1 MSDDFVLPSLNALKS
16 TTSSLVEIVIRVSPK
31 FASVCSHAIAL
42 LENFKDQ
49 TVKLHAFGYCDYTL
63 AYVCYNAS
71 DALVQHCLTSP
82 TEGIRLMAR
91 QLQETL
97 SKSAEDYSTIM
108 AFLRDAAQSASPR
121 LVPASFSS
129 LSLSLSF
136 ASANSSVAPSLQQ
149 LKYAD
154 FISPRMLDALLRSS
168 ASVLLLDMRRESLF
182 SYSHINYLNVVNVPP
197 EVVEKTLSRN
207 ANASDV
213 DLDAELARR
222 LPEKQLLLFR
232 DRHSYDLVVLYNTR
246 YSQPGKDK
254 YASLQCAHD
263 KQHRLSNN
271 PFTALVN
278 LLMWNTKYLSSRL
291 NQYPLILDG
300 GLERWF
306 QTCGQDALVSVTSE
320 NVLMVSVQ
328 STTSSRSADDLAN
341 SRYVRKFN
349 VYLSSGTPGAAT
361 NRRIPPGDPSPTLEG
376 RSTSSSLLVVPNRAP
391 AEERTKTPSGLGG
404 STGAAANG
412 NSVDISA
419 TNHGLGN
426 INGADSGS
434 GSPYAAGSSSDR
446 TATSKP
452 NAVHAGFECLT
463 TGLTN
468 LGNSCY
474 MNCVLQCLVATRP
487 LTSFFFVAGPDGK
500 VVQLAEYKQ
509 HINRKSQLG
518 TKGVVTLT
526 FVKLV
531 QSMVRNQGKYYA
543 PTTFKDTI
551 GSYSPGQQFATTDQQ
566 DCIEFL
572 TFMLD
577 ALHEDLNMAQPKTPS
592 ERAALLELS
601 VEDEQKR
608 EILPVRV
615 ASAIEWERYLVL
627 NLSVIV
633 DYFQGQLLSRLRCLE
648 CRHTSTTYNAFSIL
662 SLPIP
667 ERFGYNKVTLLDCL
681 DFFTETE
688 LLDGDN
694 KWHCPQCKRFTR
706 LTKKIMITRLP
717 AVLIVHFKR
726 FRVSDASGH
735 ILKLETFV
743 EYPVDTVLDLTLYWP
758 PVGTFLDADSS
769 SSMSAAKES
778 DVLDHLPPR
787 SQAAPF
793 HYLLYGVVNHYGNL
807 TTGHYTSYVYK
818 DNWYYFDDSK
828 YTPNCLQDK
837 VLNKNAYCLFFR
849 RV

>member
-1 MSDDFVLPSLNALKS
+1 LSATLPSPPLMSDDLALPSLNALKS
-16 TTSSLVEIVIRVSPK
+16 TTSSLVATAIKVSTK

-49 TVKLHAFGYCDYTL
+49 TEKLHGFGYCDYAL

-97 SKSAEDYSTIM
+97 SKSADDYSTIK
-108 AFLRDAAQSASPR
+108 AFLRDAAQSASARP
-121 LVPASFSS
+121 LSASFSS

-154 FISPRMLDALLRSS
+154 FISPRVLDALLRSS

-182 SYSHINYLNVVNVPP
+182 AYSHINYLNVVNVPP

-213 DLDAELARR
+213 DLDAELARC

-232 DRHSYDLVVLYNTR
+232 NRHSYDLVVLYNTR

-271 PFTALVN
+271 PFSALVN

-306 QTCGQDALVSVTSE
+306 QTCGQDALVSLTSE
-320 NVLMVSVQ
+320 NALMASVR

-349 VYLSSGTPGAAT
+349 VYLSSGTPGATT
-361 NRRIPPGDPSPTLEG
+361 NRRMLPGDP
-376 RSTSSSLLVVPNRAP
+376 
-391 AEERTKTPSGLGG
+391 
-404 STGAAANG
+404 TGAAANG
-412 NSVDISA
+412 NSVDIGA
-419 TNHGLGN
+419 TNHGFGN
-426 INGADSGS
+426 FNGADSGS
-434 GSPYAAGSSSDR
+434 GSRYPAGSSSDR
-446 TATSKP
+446 TATSNP
-452 NAVHAGFECLT
+452 NAVHPGFECLT

-509 HINRKSQLG
+509 HINRESQLG

-551 GSYSPGQQFATTDQQ
+551 GSYSPGQQFATTDQH

-577 ALHEDLNMAQPKTPS
+577 ALHEDLNMARPKTPR

-608 EILPVRV
+608 EMLPVRV

-633 DYFQGQLLSRLRCLE
+633 DYFQGQFLSRLQCLE

-667 ERFGYNKVTLLDCL
+667 ERFGSNKVTLLDCL

-706 LTKKIMITRLP
+706 LTKQIMITRLP

-726 FRVSDASGH
+726 FHFSDASGH

-743 EYPVDTVLDLTLYWP
+743 EYPVDVPLDLTLYWP
-758 PVGTFLDADSS
+758 PVGTFLDAESS

-778 DVLDHLPPR
+778 DILNHLPPR

-793 HYLLYGVVNHYGNL
+793 RYTLYGVVNHYGNL
-807 TTGHYTSYVYK
+807 TTGHYTSYVHK

-828 YTPNCLQDK
+828 YTPNCPRDK